1 MRLGAKGIRIRV
13 SGRLNGAE
21 IARTEQAREGSVPL
35 HTLRANVDYGVATA
49 FTTYGT
55 IGVKVWIYHGDI
67 LPGERVTTVGG
78 ERPAGAGGGARRGGG
93 AERDGNDNE
102 GGKRGGRGPRQ

>member
-1 MRLGAKGIRIRV
+1 
-13 SGRLNGAE
+13 
-21 IARTEQAREGSVPL
+21 VPL

-49 FTTYGT
+49 HTTYGT

-78 ERPAGAGGGARRGGG
+78 ERPAGATGGRRPGGS
-93 AERDGNDNE
+93 DQDNNDNQ
-102 GGKRGGRGPRQ
+102 KRPSRGPRQ